1 LEELDLSLNR
11 LGYAGAMA
19 LAEGLPYCTA
29 LRELDLGSNKIGD
42 AGAKALAKG
51 IQR

>member
-1 LEELDLSLNR
+1 
-11 LGYAGAMA
+11 MA

-42 AGAKALAKG
+42 ARAKALAKG
-51 IQR
+51 LQR